1 MKPEKAK
8 SLFQKH
14 LRGAG
19 LKLNKMT
26 PAQGINA
33 MLSFYRHER
42 ADDCSFDDDAD
53 MLLFQWGT
61 YDWGD
66 GEFFD
71 FNITRQLIFGGFEDE
86 NIWQLSLTF
95 RFNPSDA
102 LRQLNSGNKWCGNS
116 DRIEQFNKFIQDSK
130 ALQLVAGGIPVR
142 VELEY
147 ECAG

>member
-1 MKPEKAK
+1 MKPKKAK

-26 PAQGINA
+26 PAQGIDA

-42 ADDCSFDDDAD
+42 ADGCSFDDDAD

-71 FNITRQLIFGGFEDE
+71 LNITRQLIFGGFEDE

-102 LRQLNSGNKWCGNS
+102 HRQLDSGNKWCGNS
-116 DRIEQFNKFIQDSK
+116 DEIAPFNKFIQDSR
-130 ALQLVAGGIPVR
+130 ALQLVTGEIPVK